1 MQCSVERLW
10 LIPLELIHLDAESEA
25 LFSSKSQEY
34 LTHTNFIDPLLAKN
48 DESSNSILT
57 EDMESAQGG
66 LPNQDAKNSLL
77 NKEISKVAL
86 KFTIAGIS
94 NIKKYAIHNSWL

>member
-25 LFSSKSQEY
+25 LFSSKSQEH
-34 LTHTNFIDPLLAKN
+34 LTHMNFIDPLLAKN
-48 DESSNSILT
+48 DESSNSILS

-86 KFTIAGIS
+86 KFTIAGMQNTQQLIV
-94 NIKKYAIHNSWL
+94 II

>member
-1 MQCSVERLW
+1 
-10 LIPLELIHLDAESEA
+10 
-25 LFSSKSQEY
+25 
-34 LTHTNFIDPLLAKN
+34 
-48 DESSNSILT
+48 
-57 EDMESAQGG
+57 MESAQGG

-94 NIKKYAIHNSWL
+94 NIKKYAIHNS

>member
-1 MQCSVERLW
+1 M
-10 LIPLELIHLDAESEA
+10 
-25 LFSSKSQEY
+25 
-34 LTHTNFIDPLLAKN
+34 NFIDPLLAKN

-86 KFTIAGIS
+86 KFTIAGMQNTQQLIV
-94 NIKKYAIHNSWL
+94 II

>member
-1 MQCSVERLW
+1 M
-10 LIPLELIHLDAESEA
+10 
-25 LFSSKSQEY
+25 
-34 LTHTNFIDPLLAKN
+34 NFIDPLLAKN

-57 EDMESAQGG
+57 EDMGSAQGG
-66 LPNQDAKNSLL
+66 LPNQNAKNSLL

-94 NIKKYAIHNSWL
+94 NIKKYAKYTIVDCNYIIEAHIKSTTGKATGKKQLV